1 MRFSGHLLLFT
12 LLISG
17 CQSAQKSYDTTSRYS
32 RPGSQK
38 DWGLAFAVNIEA
50 DGDSDNTVS
59 VRSLWDED
67 SLYFRFD
74 VKDADLWSTQTE
86 RDDQLLYLDD
96 MCEILLDP
104 RRDGGELWLD
114 DDIIYH
120 VNLLGTVKDDR
131 GEVDGGQDIE
141 WNGNAGFTVAL
152 DGTLNDSDDI
162 DTGYTIEIA
171 IPWTEIGKTPSK
183 GLRINVNY
191 GCGDRDSEERIRC
204 LSFLRR
210 HFPTRTPSSFATLE
224 LTL

>member
-1 MRFSGHLLLFT
+1 MRFSEHLLLFT

-17 CQSAQKSYDTTSRYS
+17 CLPVQKTHDTISRYS

-38 DWGLAFAVNIEA
+38 DWGLASAVYIEA
-50 DGDSDNTVS
+50 DGGSDNTVA
-59 VRSLWDED
+59 VRSLWDKD

-86 RDDQLLYLDD
+86 RDDKLLYLDD
-96 MCEILLDP
+96 MCEVLLDP
-104 RRDGGELWLD
+104 RRDCSDLWLD

-131 GEVDGGQDIE
+131 GEVDGGQDIG
-141 WNGNAGFTVAL
+141 WNGNARCTVAL

-162 DTGYTIEIA
+162 DTGYAIEIA
-171 IPWTEIGKTPSK
+171 IPWTEIGRTPSK
-183 GLRINVNY
+183 GLEINVNY
-191 GCGDRDSEERIRC
+191 GCGDRDSEERTRC